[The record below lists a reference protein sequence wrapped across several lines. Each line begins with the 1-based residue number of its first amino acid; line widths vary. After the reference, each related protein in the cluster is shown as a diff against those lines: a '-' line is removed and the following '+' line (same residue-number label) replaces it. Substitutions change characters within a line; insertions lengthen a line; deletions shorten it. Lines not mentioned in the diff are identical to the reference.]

1 MSIHK
6 FIYIDIAHYWYGTT
20 IAKIIWFLLVL
31 IILYMIYFYFKS
43 RIEIN
48 NKLVQVAHN
57 EELKEARLLTFA
69 NIYHDINTPMKLIMI
84 SLAKLLKTPSEKDNL
99 FRMMYRSCRRIVLLV
114 EQLLDVEKLEKN
126 EYKIIFSKVNIVPI
140 IKQISHDYIFEADKR
155 TISYSFHSSKEEIVI
170 WTDIKIVEKIFQ
182 NLLSNAFKSTFDGG
196 EISVIL
202 TTEEDHCIIMVN
214 DTGIEITEE
223 DMKHIF
229 ESFYVSNSN
238 SIYKSSNSIALNISY
253 SFAKMISGSLKVMRR
268 IKHEGNR
275 FTLLLPLGTKHTIGK
290 TVNKKGCV
298 VSFDDSDFTND
309 FPSLTDFEKNKF
321 DEYRIQEH
329 DEKEISSILIAE
341 QDEQVRDLL
350 ITELYNK
357 YKIYT
362 VDNGL
367 TALQVVIKEKPSLVI
382 SGINISGM
390 DGIRL
395 SRRIKQNII
404 VHDTPVILL
413 SDDLL
418 GEDRINA
425 IKSGATFLK
434 FPFDIDV
441 LNATIDNLLLRQKSI
456 RLAAHREFNKEKQ
469 IKDIELNSPDEE
481 LLTKVNKIISEELSN
496 PNFNVT
502 MLAERVGIS
511 RVHLNRKLTS
521 LVNQTSFDY
530 IKSIRMEQ
538 AEKMIKNGCNSIAEV
553 AYAVGYNN
561 LAHFSTSFKS
571 FHGVSPREY
580 EKGLKKVD

>member
-1 MSIHK
+1 
-6 FIYIDIAHYWYGTT
+6 
-20 IAKIIWFLLVL
+20 
-31 IILYMIYFYFKS
+31 
-43 RIEIN
+43 
-48 NKLVQVAHN
+48 VQVAHN

-69 NIYHDINTPMKLIMI
+69 NISHDINTPMKLIMI
-84 SLAKLLKTPSEKDNL
+84 SLAKLLKTPSDKDHL
-99 FRMMYRSCRRIVLLV
+99 FQMMYRNCRRIVRLV

-126 EYKIIFSKVNIVPI
+126 EYKIIYSKVNIVPI
-140 IKQISHDYIFEADKR
+140 IKQISHDYIYEADKR
-155 TISYSFHSSKEEIVI
+155 TISYSFHSSKEEILI

-182 NLLSNAFKSTFDGG
+182 NLLSNAFKCTFDGG
-196 EISVIL
+196 EINVEL
-202 TTEEDHCIIMVN
+202 TTEEENFEIMVN

-223 DMKHIF
+223 EKKHIF
-229 ESFYVSNSN
+229 ECFNFSKFNPIYKPSN
-238 SIYKSSNSIALNISY
+238 SIGLNISH
-253 SFAKMISGSLKVMRR
+253 SFAKMISGSLAVVRR
-268 IKHEGNR
+268 INHEGNK
-275 FTLLLPLGTKHTIGK
+275 FILFLPLGIEHTIGK
-290 TVNKKGCV
+290 TVNTKGSV
-298 VSFDDSDFTND
+298 VSFDDSDFTDD
-309 FPSLTDFEKNKF
+309 FASLTDFEQNNLDK
-321 DEYRIQEH
+321 YRIEGKN
-329 DEKEISSILIAE
+329 EKEVISILIVD
-341 QDEQVRDLL
+341 QDDQVRDLL
-350 ITELYNK
+350 ITELHNK

-367 TALQVVIKEKPSLVI
+367 TALQVIIKEKPSLVI

-425 IKSGATFLK
+425 IKSEASFLK

-441 LNATIDNLLLRQKSI
+441 LHATIDNLLLRQKSLK
-456 RLAAHREFNKEKQ
+456 LAAHREFTKEKQ
-469 IKDIELNSPDEE
+469 IKDIELNSPNEK
-481 LLTKVNKIISEELSN
+481 LLAKVNKIISDELSN

-502 MLAERVGIS
+502 MLADRVGIS

-538 AEKMIKNGCNSIAEV
+538 SEKMIKNGCNSIAEV

-561 LAHFSTSFKS
+561 LAHFSTSFKN
-571 FHGVSPREY
+571 FHGMSPREY